1 MVESQSNDDHGP
13 EEDTDMTPIDL
24 VDATKVPA
32 APTDPAAALTPEPAR
47 PQLAVGTKVEVRR
60 RFDDKWASGFEVA
73 ETTPLGYRLR
83 RLSDGEMI
91 PVPFPADV
99 VRREKKRSTW
109 WY

>member
-1 MVESQSNDDHGP
+1 MVESQPNDDHGP

-24 VDATKVPA
+24 VDATTAPA
-32 APTDPAAALTPEPAR
+32 AGTPAAEPAR

-60 RFDDKWASGFEVA
+60 KFDDKWASGFEVA
-73 ETTPLGYRLR
+73 ETSPLGYRLR

>member
-1 MVESQSNDDHGP
+1 MPPS
-13 EEDTDMTPIDL
+13 DL
-24 VDATKVPA
+24 VAS
-32 APTDPAAALTPEPAR
+32 AALPDAVASPAPDSGR
-47 PQLAVGTKVEVRR
+47 PPLPVGTRVEVRR

-73 ETTPLGYRLR
+73 ETTSLGYHLR

-99 VRREKKRSTW
+99 VRREKKRSNW

>member
-1 MVESQSNDDHGP
+1 MSVTELVGP
-13 EEDTDMTPIDL
+13 AGNPSAD
-24 VDATKVPA
+24 VP
-32 APTDPAAALTPEPAR
+32 LPEPR
-47 PQLAVGTKVEVRR
+47 TEPPEQPSFSPGTRVQVRR

-73 ETTPLGYRLR
+73 ETSPLGYRLR